1 MEKVFY
7 FFVLCLYVL
16 GTLGSIGYTAYQGAY
31 PITVG
36 AIVVGVMAFDK
47 AKMYFGKLKE

>member
-1 MEKVFY
+1 MEKVFC

-16 GTLGSIGYTAYQGAY
+16 GTLGSIGYTAYEGAY
-31 PITVG
+31 PITLG

-47 AKMYFGKLKE
+47 AKEYWQKLNE